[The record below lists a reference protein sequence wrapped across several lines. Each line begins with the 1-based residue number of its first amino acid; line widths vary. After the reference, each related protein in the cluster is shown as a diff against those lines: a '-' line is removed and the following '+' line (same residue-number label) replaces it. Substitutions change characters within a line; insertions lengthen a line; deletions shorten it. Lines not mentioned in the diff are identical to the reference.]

1 MVSGND
7 GCCNDDAAAPAPEAQ
22 RTARVPLSQLRN
34 GDCATV
40 CECALQGR
48 DAALLR
54 AMGLCPNAHV
64 RMCRGG
70 GRMIVAVGSAGAPA
84 AGESRIGL
92 DRELAEHILVAPT
105 R

>member
-1 MVSGND
+1 VVSEYD
-7 GCCNDDAAAPAPEAQ
+7 GCCSNAAGSAAQ
-22 RTARVPLSQLRN
+22 AQPSARVPLSQLRN

-48 DAALLR
+48 DGALLR

-92 DRELAEHILVAPT
+92 DRELAEQILVAPT